1 MATAVTPKNPYTAP
15 ATDVDTAA
23 KQVGDN
29 FSRCEDNLF
38 SAYALRET
46 ASQTELKS
54 LATKLGVA
62 TTGNLNIR
70 SLQLVAEQRFQH
82 SSHVLTLFSGLL
94 DKVDQLKQR
103 LISKF
108 AN

>member
-1 MATAVTPKNPYTAP
+1 MPAAVTPKNPYTAP
-15 ATDVDTAA
+15 ATDVDDAA

-29 FSRCEDNLF
+29 FSRTEDNLF
-38 SAYALRET
+38 AAYALRET

-54 LATKLGVA
+54 LATKLGVS

-70 SLQLVAEQRFQH
+70 SLQIVAEQRFQH
-82 SSHVLTLFSGLL
+82 ASQVLNLFSGLL

-103 LISKF
+103 MISKF
-108 AN
+108 TS

>member
-1 MATAVTPKNPYTAP
+1 MAAAVTPKNPYTAP
-15 ATDVDTAA
+15 PTDVDTAA

-29 FSRCEDNLF
+29 FSRTEDNLF
-38 SAYALRET
+38 AAYALRET
-46 ASQTELKS
+46 ASQTDLKS

-62 TTGNLNIR
+62 TTGTLNIR

-82 SSHVLTLFSGLL
+82 SSQVLNLFSGLL

-103 LISKF
+103 IISKF